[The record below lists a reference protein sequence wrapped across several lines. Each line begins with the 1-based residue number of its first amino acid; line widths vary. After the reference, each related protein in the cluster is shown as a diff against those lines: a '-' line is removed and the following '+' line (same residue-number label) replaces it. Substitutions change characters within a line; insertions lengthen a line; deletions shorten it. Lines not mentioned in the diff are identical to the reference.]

1 MGYSTKLKVP
11 ERGQSSRCNSSCGN
25 ILESHSDWQQSS
37 QEEYRSASTHA
48 LSLQLRGVEESKG
61 GFYVQRQNF
70 MHWWQLW
77 LIAIT
82 PGCLEFL
89 CGKTIAHQD
98 GCSSGKA
105 KAIQIST
112 DRIFLTLG
120 QNRFVYGTN
129 EGLTALAWLIQRA
142 TMQLVRLSMKKCR
155 RNMKRT
161 KTMAKTRGKIRQ
173 WVAWKDLN
181 ASLGSPTRNAVYET
195 ECVQVSENDRDGA
208 PWSMPWVLAINAVTR
223 CSFLLWGAWRRVN
236 DKLSKIEG
244 YYEALQGDAEEVQ
257 ARVEAMETR
266 QEKTSVFAAELTLSL
281 LSTTHLLCGD
291 LKAYLQRREKNYL
304 PRKTNTSLT
313 LKLEGL
319 LRGGR

>member
-1 MGYSTKLKVP
+1 MCP
-11 ERGQSSRCNSSCGN
+11 
-25 ILESHSDWQQSS
+25 
-37 QEEYRSASTHA
+37 
-48 LSLQLRGVEESKG
+48 
-61 GFYVQRQNF
+61 
-70 MHWWQLW
+70 
-77 LIAIT
+77 
-82 PGCLEFL
+82 
-89 CGKTIAHQD
+89 
-98 GCSSGKA
+98 
-105 KAIQIST
+105 
-112 DRIFLTLG
+112 
-120 QNRFVYGTN
+120 
-129 EGLTALAWLIQRA
+129 
-142 TMQLVRLSMKKCR
+142 
-155 RNMKRT
+155 
-161 KTMAKTRGKIRQ
+161 
-173 WVAWKDLN
+173 
-181 ASLGSPTRNAVYET
+181 
-195 ECVQVSENDRDGA
+195 VSENDRDGA